1 MPLGHGLQIPDS
13 SLSSSSEHAHQRGA
27 YGVIYNSRRR
37 RTALIQEV
45 RYKTRTATE
54 EGGDEDEANHSSASG
69 GWAGKAA
76 LPEPGP
82 KAHSGP
88 AAPPRRRSAAGGS
101 RADCLPPGP
110 ASRPLPA
117 RPARRRMRRGRRGM
131 AGDGGGGPGAAAV
144 PAAAGAGAP
153 RVPPAGEGSG
163 RGAASEGRGGRRGAA
178 RGAALPAPGTARPA
192 RDGGTAPGL
201 PRAARGGAG
210 VLGPCPRVAPCVA
223 ASGAFARGR
232 LRLLQR
238 RCGFGFFLVLQP
250 PPWFEGKAF
259 LAALLRPVGQGA
271 AARQPILWSM

>member
-117 RPARRRMRRGRRGM
+117 RPARRRMRRGTRGM

-144 PAAAGAGAP
+144 LAAAGAGAP

-163 RGAASEGRGGRRGAA
+163 RGAASEGRGGTAGRCA
-178 RGAALPAPGTARPA
+178 RGCPACTGDGPAWPRRRDRAWAVPGGSGR
-192 RDGGTAPGL
+192 GGR
-201 PRAARGGAG
+201 PRAVSPRRSVRCGKRR
-210 VLGPCPRVAPCVA
+210 VRSGPSPFAP
-223 ASGAFARGR
+223 ASLR
-232 LRLLQR
+232 LRLLPR
-238 RCGFGFFLVLQP
+238 PPAPALV
-250 PPWFEGKAF
+250 
-259 LAALLRPVGQGA
+259 
-271 AARQPILWSM
+271 